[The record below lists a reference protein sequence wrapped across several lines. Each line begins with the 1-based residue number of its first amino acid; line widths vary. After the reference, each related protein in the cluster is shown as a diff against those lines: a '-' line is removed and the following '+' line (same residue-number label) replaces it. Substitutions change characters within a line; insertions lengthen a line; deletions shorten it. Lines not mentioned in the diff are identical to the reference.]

1 MNQVILLHDN
11 TGLLTCLCT
20 REEIAAMVQTIP
32 LHSLYSPD
40 LAPSDCCV
48 LIPLKEA
55 LKGHYYRGQAEV
67 LCACVRV
74 WVRACVG
81 TCACACLCVCVF
93 MRACLCVCVRV
104 HARACVCMCACMCV
118 CLCAVF
124 VCVFVR
130 AHVFVCACAC
140 AYQQSSVQLTY
151 SI

>member
-55 LKGHYYRGQAEV
+55 LKGHCITEDKLKY
-67 LCACVRV
+67 C
-74 WVRACVG
+74 VRACVCG
-81 TCACACLCVCVF
+81 CAHVWARARAHVCV
-93 MRACLCVCVRV
+93 
-104 HARACVCMCACMCV
+104 CV
-118 CLCAVF
+118 CLCAH
-124 VCVFVR
+124 VCVCVCACMR
-130 AHVFVCACAC
+130 AHVFVCVRACVCVC
-140 AYQQSSVQLTY
+140 ALCLCVCLCARMCLCVRAHVH
-151 SI
+151 INRVLCN